1 MRLSQ
6 VKGDRCF
13 EVIADVIEPLTAIA
27 QDEHAKAVFAGDQ
40 KGLMTRI
47 VKHAPHIIKGHKD
60 DLVAVM
66 AAIEGVTAE
75 EYAEGLTMAKL
86 LKDVYE
92 LLTDEEL
99 VAFLS

>member
-1 MRLSQ
+1 MKLSQ

-13 EVIADVIEPLTAIA
+13 EVIADIIEPLTAIA
-27 QDEHAKAVFAGDQ
+27 QDEHAKAVLEGGQA
-40 KGLMTRI
+40 GLMPRI
-47 VKHAPHIIKGHKD
+47 AEHAPHIIKGHKD

-66 AAIEGVTAE
+66 AAIEGVEPE

>member
-13 EVIADVIEPLTAIA
+13 EVIADVIEPLTSIA
-27 QDEHAKAVFAGDQ
+27 QDEHTKAVFAGDQ
-40 KGLMTRI
+40 KGLMGRV
-47 VKHAPHIIKGHKD
+47 VKHAPHIIKEHKE

-66 AAIEGVTAE
+66 AAIEGVKPE

-86 LKDVYE
+86 LKDAYE